1 MANSDRISKRDSLR
15 VKSAVTASID
25 GAGRRET
32 AESEGTARCCTLR
45 LMHTPLKLDTDVI
58 QDRIFA
64 LQAALDAKS
73 FQPEQVY
80 GALIAISQELLFI
93 AEDFSSRQM
102 NDIVPGAN
110 VTF

>member
-1 MANSDRISKRDSLR
+1 
-15 VKSAVTASID
+15 
-25 GAGRRET
+25 
-32 AESEGTARCCTLR
+32 
-45 LMHTPLKLDTDVI
+45 MHNPLKLDTDVI
-58 QDRIFA
+58 QDRILA
-64 LQAALDAKS
+64 LEAALEAKN

-80 GALIAISQELLFI
+80 TALIAISKELLFI